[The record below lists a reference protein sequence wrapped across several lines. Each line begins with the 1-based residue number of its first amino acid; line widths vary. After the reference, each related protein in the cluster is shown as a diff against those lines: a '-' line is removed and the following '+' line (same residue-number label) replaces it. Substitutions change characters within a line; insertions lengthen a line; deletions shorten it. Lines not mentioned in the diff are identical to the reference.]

1 MLHPTEAVKSAERC
15 QRNWDHSRPIPEE
28 DIKKI
33 VDVAT
38 TMPTKNNREYYEL
51 IVSTN
56 PDFNRLCY
64 EYSID
69 PRNEHFKDRKIHRN
83 TQVDAPLLLMWRTT
97 DLDRIDNPFDDSY
110 QKDFHISV
118 GISSGASVL
127 TANQM
132 GYKTGYCQCFNTGPL
147 FDILEQKFNLPI
159 VNTIYKDLLV
169 VGIGHPDSNFKRTQ
183 CVIDGKAGYTA
194 ETVDKN
200 IDVKYVK

>member
-83 TQVDAPLLLMWRTT
+83 TQVNAPLVIIWKPASLE
-97 DLDRIDNPFDDSY
+97 DLDNPFNDNFL
-110 QKDFHISV
+110 KDYHISI

-132 GYKTGYCQCFNTGPL
+132 GYKTGYCGCIEENEL
-147 FDILEQKFNLPI
+147 FDTIEKNYNISTKNRFNALI
-159 VNTIYKDLLV
+159 VGFGYPDENFDRKD
-169 VGIGHPDSNFKRTQ
+169 
-183 CVIDGKAGYTA
+183 CVLDGERGWIAKSY
-194 ETVDKN
+194 DKN
-200 IDVKYVK
+200 IDVKYIK